1 MAGLWKYD
9 LDELTGTRSG
19 LSELKASYES
29 ATSDRKA
36 ASSAFGSDK
45 IAGAVE
51 EFVDSWSRTRRKQ
64 VTSIGNAT
72 TALSACIQTYEEADA
87 QGVSGI
93 RNIP

>member
-9 LDELTGTRSG
+9 LDELTGTKSG

-29 ATSDRKA
+29 ASSDRNA
-36 ASSAFGSDK
+36 AGSAFGSEK

-64 VTSIGNAT
+64 ITSIANAV
-72 TALSACIQTYEEADA
+72 TALDACIATYIDADA
-87 QGVSGI
+87 KGASGI
-93 RNIP
+93 RNAP